1 MCENVVV
8 KNERNGETFPRR
20 LNGVK

>member
-20 LNGVK
+20 LIGVK